1 MTSSQNIIGQSI
13 AIEELRTLIEMVGPS
28 ESTVLILGDSG
39 TGKELVAR
47 ALHES
52 SSRSGGP
59 FIPVNCGAIPR
70 DLLESELFGH
80 RKGAFTGAIA
90 DRKGRFELANKGTLF
105 LDEIGDMPIDLQV
118 KLLRV
123 LQERQIDPVGSLL
136 STPIDVRV
144 LAATHKD
151 IVGLMEKSLFRED
164 LYYRLNVMPIE
175 IEALS
180 QRVDDVP
187 VLFEYFAKQHA
198 VEGKPPIRLHPTS
211 MQLFLDYSWPGNV
224 RELANLVDRYSSLYP
239 GQEVDLRKVI
249 PSMVPPGIRA
259 LASWSTKGAERPLAS
274 GLSATNKPVNKT
286 AGGAGANSSPVNSS
300 LVNSSL
306 VNSSPINSSLT
317 SSTEPEPDSSDILN
331 AINSA
336 SEADSLAMIND
347 AQLSHDV
354 EQTILLSQGGG
365 FFPEEGLQ
373 LKQHLLDIECNLI
386 RHALSNAEGNV
397 SKTARMLNLQRTTL
411 IEKINKHGLADSA

>member
-1 MTSSQNIIGQSI
+1 MTSSQKIIGQSA

-47 ALHES
+47 ALHEC
-52 SSRSGGP
+52 SSRASGP

-80 RKGAFTGAIA
+80 RKGSFTGAIS

-123 LQERQIDPVGSLL
+123 LQERQVDSVGSLL

-151 IVGLMEKSLFRED
+151 ISGLIEKSLFRED
-164 LYYRLNVMPIE
+164 LYYRLNVLPIE
-175 IEALS
+175 IKAL
-180 QRVDDVP
+180 RERTDDVP
-187 VLFEYFAKQHA
+187 VLFEYFAQQHA
-198 VEGKPPIRLHPTS
+198 VDGKDPITLHPTS
-211 MQLFLDYSWPGNV
+211 MQLFLDYGWPGNV

-239 GQEVDLRKVI
+239 GQVVDLHKVI
-249 PSMVPPGIRA
+249 PSMVPAGIRA
-259 LASWSTKGAERPLAS
+259 LEGWAKGSGERQVVASLSPFS
-274 GLSATNKPVNKT
+274 GLT
-286 AGGAGANSSPVNSS
+286 AKGFSV
-300 LVNSSL
+300 
-306 VNSSPINSSLT
+306 
-317 SSTEPEPDSSDILN
+317 EPNSSDILS
-331 AINSA
+331 AISDV
-336 SEADSLAMIND
+336 SEAESLAFIHD
-347 AQLSHDV
+347 EQLNHEV
-354 EQTILLSQGGG
+354 EQTILLAQGGG
-365 FFPEEGLQ
+365 VFPEEGLQ
-373 LKQHLLDIECNLI
+373 LKQHLLDIERNLI
-386 RHALSNAEGNV
+386 RHALSNASGNV

-411 IEKINKHGLADSA
+411 IEKINKHGLADNA

>member
-1 MTSSQNIIGQSI
+1 MTSSQKIIGQSA

-47 ALHES
+47 ALHEC
-52 SSRSGGP
+52 SSRASGP

-80 RKGAFTGAIA
+80 RKGSFTGAIS

-123 LQERQIDPVGSLL
+123 LQERQVDSVGSLL

-151 IVGLMEKSLFRED
+151 ITGLIEKSLFRED
-164 LYYRLNVMPIE
+164 LYYRLNVLPIE
-175 IEALS
+175 IKAL
-180 QRVDDVP
+180 RERTDDVP
-187 VLFEYFAKQHA
+187 VLFEYFAQQHA
-198 VEGKPPIRLHPTS
+198 VDGKDPITLHPTS
-211 MQLFLDYSWPGNV
+211 MQLFLDYGWPGNV

-239 GQEVDLRKVI
+239 GQVVDLHKVI
-249 PSMVPPGIRA
+249 PSMVPAGIRA
-259 LASWSTKGAERPLAS
+259 LEGWAKGSGERQVVASLSPFS
-274 GLSATNKPVNKT
+274 GLT
-286 AGGAGANSSPVNSS
+286 AKGFSV
-300 LVNSSL
+300 
-306 VNSSPINSSLT
+306 
-317 SSTEPEPDSSDILN
+317 EPNSSDILS
-331 AINSA
+331 AISDV
-336 SEADSLAMIND
+336 SEAESLAFIHD
-347 AQLSHDV
+347 EQLNHEV
-354 EQTILLSQGGG
+354 EQTILLAQGGG
-365 FFPEEGLQ
+365 VFPEEGLQ
-373 LKQHLLDIECNLI
+373 LKQHLLDIERNLI
-386 RHALSNAEGNV
+386 RHALSNASGNV

-411 IEKINKHGLADSA
+411 IEKINKHGLADNA

>member
-1 MTSSQNIIGQSI
+1 MTSSQKIIGQSN

-52 SSRSGGP
+52 SNRASGP

-80 RKGAFTGAIA
+80 RKGSFTGAIA

-175 IEALS
+175 IKALS
-180 QRVDDVP
+180 ERVDDVP
-187 VLFEYFAKQHA
+187 VLFEHFAKQHA
-198 VEGKPPIRLHPTS
+198 ADGKTPIRLHPSS
-211 MQLFLDYSWPGNV
+211 MQLFLDYGWPGNV
-224 RELANLVDRYSSLYP
+224 RELANLVDRYSALYP

-259 LASWSTKGAERPLAS
+259 LDSWSQAGAEVESS
-274 GLSATNKPVNKT
+274 GITGFGISGTEMD
-286 AGGAGANSSPVNSS
+286 
-300 LVNSSL
+300 
-306 VNSSPINSSLT
+306 
-317 SSTEPEPDSSDILN
+317 STDIVA
-331 AINSA
+331 AIMSGA
-336 SEADSLAMIND
+336 SEAESLDRIKD
-347 AQLSHDV
+347 AQLNHDV
-354 EQTILLSQGGG
+354 EQTILLAQGGG
-365 FFPEEGLQ
+365 AFPEEGLQ
-373 LKQHLLDIECNLI
+373 LKQHLLDIERNLI
-386 RHALSNAEGNV
+386 RHALNNAEGNV

-411 IEKINKHGLADSA
+411 IEKINKHGLAESA

>member
-1 MTSSQNIIGQSI
+1 MTSSQKIIGQSI

-52 SSRSGGP
+52 SNRASGP

-80 RKGAFTGAIA
+80 RKGSFTGAIA

-175 IEALS
+175 IKALS
-180 QRVDDVP
+180 ERVDDLP
-187 VLFEYFAKQHA
+187 VLFEHFAKQHA
-198 VEGKPPIRLHPTS
+198 ADGKKPIRLHPSS
-211 MQLFLDYSWPGNV
+211 MQLFLDYGWPGNV
-224 RELANLVDRYSSLYP
+224 RELANLVDRYSALYP

-259 LASWSTKGAERPLAS
+259 LDSWSQAGAEVKSPGVTGFGIS
-274 GLSATNKPVNKT
+274 GTE
-286 AGGAGANSSPVNSS
+286 
-300 LVNSSL
+300 
-306 VNSSPINSSLT
+306 ID
-317 SSTEPEPDSSDILN
+317 STDIVA
-331 AINSA
+331 AIMSGA
-336 SEADSLAMIND
+336 SEAESLDRIKD
-347 AQLSHDV
+347 AQLNHDV
-354 EQTILLSQGGG
+354 EQTILLAQGGG
-365 FFPEEGLQ
+365 AFPEEGLQ
-373 LKQHLLDIECNLI
+373 LKQHLLDIERNLI
-386 RHALSNAEGNV
+386 RHALNNADGNV

-411 IEKINKHGLADSA
+411 IEKINKHGLAESA

>member
-1 MTSSQNIIGQSI
+1 MTSSQKIIGQSI
-13 AIEELRTLIEMVGPS
+13 AIDELRTLIDMVGPS

-47 ALHES
+47 ALHDS
-52 SSRSGGP
+52 SNRASGP

-80 RKGAFTGAIA
+80 RKGSFTGAIA

-105 LDEIGDMPIDLQV
+105 LDEIGDMPVDLQV

-136 STPIDVRV
+136 SIPIDVRV

-175 IEALS
+175 IKALS
-180 QRVDDVP
+180 ERVDDVP
-187 VLFEYFAKQHA
+187 VLFEYFAQQHA
-198 VEGKPPIRLHPTS
+198 VEGKKPIRLHPSS
-211 MQLFLDYSWPGNV
+211 MQLFLDYGWPGNV

-259 LASWSTKGAERPLAS
+259 LESWSQGAPGTEQHSLGIS
-274 GLSATNKPVNKT
+274 
-286 AGGAGANSSPVNSS
+286 GAG
-300 LVNSSL
+300 
-306 VNSSPINSSLT
+306 IT
-317 SSTEPEPDSSDILN
+317 GTEIDSADIVA
-331 AINSA
+331 AIMSGA
-336 SEADSLAMIND
+336 SEAESLDRVND
-347 AQLSHDV
+347 AQLNHDV
-354 EQTILLSQGGG
+354 EQTILLAQGGG
-365 FFPEEGLQ
+365 AFPEEGLQ

-386 RHALSNAEGNV
+386 RHALNNAQGNV

>member
-1 MTSSQNIIGQSI
+1 MTSSQKIIGQSA

-52 SSRSGGP
+52 SSRANGP

-80 RKGAFTGAIA
+80 RKGSFTGAIS

-123 LQERQIDPVGSLL
+123 LQERQVDSVGSLL

-151 IVGLMEKSLFRED
+151 ISGLIEKSLFRED
-164 LYYRLNVMPIE
+164 LYYRLNVLPIE
-175 IEALS
+175 IKAL
-180 QRVDDVP
+180 RERADDVP
-187 VLFEYFAKQHA
+187 VLFEYFAQQHA
-198 VEGKPPIRLHPTS
+198 VGGKDPITLHPTS
-211 MQLFLDYSWPGNV
+211 MQLFLDYGWPGNV

-239 GQEVDLRKVI
+239 GQAVDLHKVI
-249 PSMVPPGIRA
+249 PSMVPAGIRA
-259 LASWSTKGAERPLAS
+259 LEGWSKGGGDRPVVASQSPLA
-274 GLSATNKPVNKT
+274 GLTAKGFSADP
-286 AGGAGANSSPVNSS
+286 S
-300 LVNSSL
+300 
-306 VNSSPINSSLT
+306 
-317 SSTEPEPDSSDILN
+317 SSDILS
-331 AINSA
+331 AISDV
-336 SEADSLAMIND
+336 SEAESLAFIHD
-347 AQLSHDV
+347 EQLNQEV
-354 EQTILLSQGGG
+354 EQTILLAQGGG
-365 FFPEEGLQ
+365 VFPEEGLQ
-373 LKQHLLDIECNLI
+373 LKQHLLDIERNLI
-386 RHALSNAEGNV
+386 RHALSNAAGNV

-411 IEKINKHGLADSA
+411 IEKINKHGLTGCA

>member
-1 MTSSQNIIGQSI
+1 MTSSQKIIGQSI

-47 ALHES
+47 ALHDS
-52 SSRSGGP
+52 SSRAGGP

-80 RKGAFTGAIA
+80 RKGSFTGAIA

-136 STPIDVRV
+136 SIPIDVRV

-175 IEALS
+175 IKTLGE
-180 QRVDDVP
+180 RVDDVP
-187 VLFEYFAKQHA
+187 VLFEYFARQHI
-198 VEGKPPIRLHPTS
+198 VDGKKPIRLHPTS

-239 GQEVDLRKVI
+239 GQEVDLRNVI

-259 LASWSTKGAERPLAS
+259 LASWPQANAEQRPAPKAVTDYVSSSEPLGAELFAAIS
-274 GLSATNKPVNKT
+274 G
-286 AGGAGANSSPVNSS
+286 
-300 LVNSSL
+300 
-306 VNSSPINSSLT
+306 
-317 SSTEPEPDSSDILN
+317 
-331 AINSA
+331 A
-336 SEADSLAMIND
+336 SEAESLDRIND
-347 AQLSHDV
+347 AQLNYEV
-354 EQTILLSQGGG
+354 EQTILLAQGGG
-365 FFPEEGLQ
+365 AFPEEGLQ

-386 RHALSNAEGNV
+386 RHALNNAGGNV

>member
-1 MTSSQNIIGQSI
+1 LTSSQKIIGQSI

-47 ALHES
+47 ALHDS
-52 SSRSGGP
+52 SSRAGGP

-80 RKGAFTGAIA
+80 RKGSFTGAIA

-136 STPIDVRV
+136 SIPIDVRV

-175 IEALS
+175 IKTLGE
-180 QRVDDVP
+180 RVDDVP
-187 VLFEYFAKQHA
+187 VLFEYFAKQHI
-198 VEGKPPIRLHPTS
+198 VDGKKPIRLHPTS

-239 GQEVDLRKVI
+239 GQEVDLRNVI

-259 LASWSTKGAERPLAS
+259 LASWPQANAGQRPAPKAVTDYVSSSEPLGAELFAAIS
-274 GLSATNKPVNKT
+274 G
-286 AGGAGANSSPVNSS
+286 
-300 LVNSSL
+300 
-306 VNSSPINSSLT
+306 
-317 SSTEPEPDSSDILN
+317 
-331 AINSA
+331 A
-336 SEADSLAMIND
+336 SEAESLDRIND
-347 AQLSHDV
+347 AQLNYEV
-354 EQTILLSQGGG
+354 EQTILLAQGGG
-365 FFPEEGLQ
+365 AFPEEGLQ

-386 RHALSNAEGNV
+386 RHALNNAGGNV

>member
-1 MTSSQNIIGQSI
+1 MTSSQKIIGQSV

-47 ALHES
+47 ALHDS
-52 SSRSGGP
+52 SSRASGP

-80 RKGAFTGAIA
+80 RKGSFTGAIS

-123 LQERQIDPVGSLL
+123 LQERQIDSVGSLL

-151 IVGLMEKSLFRED
+151 IGSLIEKSQFRED

-175 IEALS
+175 IKALS
-180 QRVDDVP
+180 ERVDDVP
-187 VLFEYFAKQHA
+187 VLFEHFAQQHA
-198 VEGKPPIRLHPTS
+198 VEGKKPISLHPSS
-211 MQLFLDYSWPGNV
+211 MRLFLDYSWPGNV

-239 GQEVDLRKVI
+239 GQEVDLHKVI

-259 LASWSTKGAERPLAS
+259 LPSWPKGGAERRL
-274 GLSATNKPVNKT
+274 
-286 AGGAGANSSPVNSS
+286 
-300 LVNSSL
+300 LVNLPSTKSL
-306 VNSSPINSSLT
+306 S
-317 SSTEPEPDSSDILN
+317 PEPDSVDIIT
-331 AINSA
+331 AINSTA
-336 SEADSLAMIND
+336 EADSLAAIND
-347 AQLSHDV
+347 QQLNQEV
-354 EQTILLSQGGG
+354 EQTILLAQGGG
-365 FFPEEGLQ
+365 IFPEEGLQ
-373 LKQHLLDIECNLI
+373 LKQHLLDIERNLI
-386 RHALSNAEGNV
+386 RHALNNASGNV

-411 IEKINKHGLADSA
+411 IEKINKHGLADNV

>member
-1 MTSSQNIIGQSI
+1 MTSSQKIIGQSI

-47 ALHES
+47 ALHDS
-52 SSRSGGP
+52 SSRAGGP

-80 RKGAFTGAIA
+80 RKGSFTGAIA

-136 STPIDVRV
+136 SIPIDVRV

-151 IVGLMEKSLFRED
+151 VVGLMEKSLFRED

-175 IEALS
+175 IKTLGE
-180 QRVDDVP
+180 RVDDVP
-187 VLFEYFAKQHA
+187 VLFEYFAKQHI
-198 VEGKPPIRLHPTS
+198 VDGKKPIRLHPTS

-239 GQEVDLRKVI
+239 GQEVDLRNVI

-259 LASWSTKGAERPLAS
+259 LASWPQANAEQRPAPKAVTDYVSSSEPLGAELFAAIS
-274 GLSATNKPVNKT
+274 G
-286 AGGAGANSSPVNSS
+286 
-300 LVNSSL
+300 
-306 VNSSPINSSLT
+306 
-317 SSTEPEPDSSDILN
+317 
-331 AINSA
+331 A
-336 SEADSLAMIND
+336 SEAESLDRIND
-347 AQLSHDV
+347 AQLNYEV
-354 EQTILLSQGGG
+354 EQTILLAQGGG
-365 FFPEEGLQ
+365 AFPEEGLQ

-386 RHALSNAEGNV
+386 RHALNNAGGNV

>member
-1 MTSSQNIIGQSI
+1 LITAAQTREFIFLTSSQKIIGQSI

-47 ALHES
+47 ALHDS
-52 SSRSGGP
+52 SSRASGP

-151 IVGLMEKSLFRED
+151 IIGLMEKSLFRED

-175 IEALS
+175 IKALS
-180 QRVDDVP
+180 ERVEDVP
-187 VLFEYFAKQHA
+187 VLFDFFAKQHA
-198 VEGKPPIRLHPTS
+198 GEDKKPIRLHPAS
-211 MQLFLDYSWPGNV
+211 MQLFSDYSWPGNV
-224 RELANLVDRYSSLYP
+224 RELATLVDRYSSLYP

-259 LASWSTKGAERPLAS
+259 LASWPQANTQQRHALKAVNGGISPSEP
-274 GLSATNKPVNKT
+274 LSA
-286 AGGAGANSSPVNSS
+286 
-300 LVNSSL
+300 
-306 VNSSPINSSLT
+306 
-317 SSTEPEPDSSDILN
+317 DIFA
-331 AINSA
+331 AISRA
-336 SEADSLAMIND
+336 SEAESLDRIND
-347 AQLSHDV
+347 AQLNHEV
-354 EQTILLSQGGG
+354 EQTILLAQGGG
-365 FFPEEGLQ
+365 AFPEEGLQ

-386 RHALSNAEGNV
+386 RHALSKADGNV

>member
-1 MTSSQNIIGQSI
+1 LTSSQKIIGQSV

-47 ALHES
+47 ALHDS
-52 SSRSGGP
+52 SSRASGP

-80 RKGAFTGAIA
+80 RKGSFTGAIS

-105 LDEIGDMPIDLQV
+105 LDEIGDMPVDLQV

-123 LQERQIDPVGSLL
+123 LQERQIDSVGSLL

-151 IVGLMEKSLFRED
+151 ISGLIEKSLFRED

-175 IEALS
+175 IKALS
-180 QRVDDVP
+180 ERVDDVP
-187 VLFEYFAKQHA
+187 VLFEHFAQQHA
-198 VEGKPPIRLHPTS
+198 VEGKNPISLHPSS

-239 GQEVDLRKVI
+239 GQEVDLHKVI

-259 LASWSTKGAERPLAS
+259 LPSWPKGGAERRL
-274 GLSATNKPVNKT
+274 
-286 AGGAGANSSPVNSS
+286 
-300 LVNSSL
+300 LVNPSPAASPNIKSL
-306 VNSSPINSSLT
+306 SV
-317 SSTEPEPDSSDILN
+317 EPDSVDIIT
-331 AINSA
+331 AISGA
-336 SEADSLAMIND
+336 VAADSLAEIND
-347 AQLSHDV
+347 EQFNQEV
-354 EQTILLSQGGG
+354 EQTILLAQGGG
-365 FFPEEGLQ
+365 IFPEEGLQ
-373 LKQHLLDIECNLI
+373 LKQHLLDIERNLI
-386 RHALSNAEGNV
+386 RHALNNASGNV

-411 IEKINKHGLADSA
+411 IEKINKHGLVSNV

>member
-1 MTSSQNIIGQSI
+1 LTSSQNIIGQSI

-286 AGGAGANSSPVNSS
+286 AGGAGANSSP
-300 LVNSSL
+300 
-306 VNSSPINSSLT
+306 INSSLT